1 MFNIIFTLFLASI
14 VQNTF
19 FEYWGGKANIIVEYI
34 ETKWYIKLT
43 KFGYYTVKISH
54 IVQQELI

>member
-19 FEYWGGKANIIVEYI
+19 FEHWGGKANIIV
-34 ETKWYIKLT
+34 K
-43 KFGYYTVKISH
+43 
-54 IVQQELI
+54 